1 MALQSPVYDVVET
14 PSAAGISKHESPPPS
29 RRSKFLAAF
38 LGVPGI
44 LAGAVIGVLLGWALQ
59 SSTPSAVLVSWIGI
73 PGDLFIRAIKCL
85 VTPLV
90 FSSLVVGMAD
100 MLSVGKAGRIGW
112 RTGLCY
118 LFTTVVASC
127 EGLVWVLI
135 FRNWFGRDTKEETT
149 TVPEFA
155 LACDQPGYYLSQVND
170 TVACV
175 FDQTYNETAT
185 SFSPASVFQVTDI
198 HKSFAAASSGFTK
211 RSLSEALQGQLFTI
225 VPSNITLAF
234 SEGTLLSI
242 ITFAI
247 PFGVAI
253 SLLPRH
259 SDNVA
264 SFFREI
270 NDVFMSMIKWV
281 IVCTPIAIISLLAAA
296 IGPQEDMAV
305 LVSDVGLYVLCS
317 LCSLSFHALVF
328 YPIWL
333 KVFVRHENPYVWL
346 SKMYRA
352 LIFAFG
358 SASSMATLPVVMDCM
373 DATRQITTT
382 LSRFV
387 LSLGATI
394 GMDGG
399 ALVYP
404 IAIVFMAETEGIG
417 NIVGSVEYFLIIIVS
432 TIGSVGAGP
441 VPASGI
447 VMTMTIWAS
456 VFPSVKLPSTFA
468 YIVATDWF
476 LDRFQTVAN
485 VTCDTVVT
493 RIVAELV
500 GETIDADERESLAS
514 AVDQLADRNSELKE
528 TLSVGPQT
536 RSEV

>member
-1 MALQSPVYDVVET
+1 
-14 PSAAGISKHESPPPS
+14 
-29 RRSKFLAAF
+29 
-38 LGVPGI
+38 
-44 LAGAVIGVLLGWALQ
+44 
-59 SSTPSAVLVSWIGI
+59 
-73 PGDLFIRAIKCL
+73 
-85 VTPLV
+85 
-90 FSSLVVGMAD
+90 

-118 LFTTVVASC
+118 VFSTVVASC
-127 EGLVWVLI
+127 EGLLWVLL
-135 FRNWFGRDTKEETT
+135 FRGWFGRDAKEEAT

-198 HKSFAAASSGFTK
+198 HRSFSTASSGFTK

-259 SDNVA
+259 RDNVA
-264 SFFREI
+264 GFFREI

-281 IVCTPIAIISLLAAA
+281 IACTPIAIISLLAAA
-296 IGPQEDMAV
+296 IAQQKDLGV
-305 LVSDVGLYVLCS
+305 LVTDVGLYVLCA
-317 LCSLSFHALVF
+317 LCALSGHALVF
-328 YPIWL
+328 YPLWL
-333 KVFVRHENPYVWL
+333 KVFVRYENPYVWL
-346 SKMYRA
+346 SKMSRA
-352 LIFAFG
+352 MIFAFG
-358 SASSMATLPVVMDCM
+358 CASSMATLPVVMDCM
-373 DATRQITTT
+373 DATRKISTT

-394 GMDGG
+394 GMDGA
-399 ALVYP
+399 ALVFP
-404 IAIVFMAETEGIG
+404 IAIVFMAEAEGIG
-417 NIVGSVEYFLIIIVS
+417 NIVGSVEYFLIIIVA
-432 TIGSVGAGP
+432 TIGSMGAGP

-456 VFPSVKLPSTFA
+456 VFPSIKLPSTFA

-476 LDRFQTVAN
+476 LDRFQTAVN

-500 GETIDADERESLAS
+500 DETLDEAERESLVS
-514 AVDQLADRNSELKE
+514 AVDHIADRHPELKE
-528 TLSVGPQT
+528 TLSVDPHMK
-536 RSEV
+536 SEV